1 MNENCGC
8 KISGIK
14 CEVETCRYHTVDNCC
29 EAGKIEV
36 GPHKAQKSGDTAC
49 NTFEQKI

>member
-14 CEVETCRYHTVDNCC
+14 CEVETCRYHTADNCC
-29 EAGKIEV
+29 EAGKIVV
-36 GPHKAQKSGDTAC
+36 GPHKAQSSGDTAC